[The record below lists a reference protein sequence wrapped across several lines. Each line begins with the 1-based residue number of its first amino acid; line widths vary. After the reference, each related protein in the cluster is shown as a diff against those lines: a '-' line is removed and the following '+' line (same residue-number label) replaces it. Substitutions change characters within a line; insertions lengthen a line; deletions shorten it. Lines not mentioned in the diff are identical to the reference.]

1 MRSSLILF
9 KRFQTILH
17 YRFAS
22 SYAVHELQ
30 AEQYGVPGEVLK
42 LNNTTTIDASQLKP
56 NDVLIK
62 LLASP
67 INPADLNMVEG
78 KYALLP
84 SSLPA
89 TFGNEGVF
97 QVIDHRAAVEQL
109 RSGDWVIPK
118 VLEWGK
124 WRSYGIVSINDLIKI
139 PSDIAVESAATLTV
153 NPCTAYRLL
162 KDFVTLEK
170 GDTVIQNAGN
180 SSVGQAVIQLGKL
193 WNINV
198 VNIVRNRP
206 EGINELVDYLKSIGA
221 EHIYVEEDL
230 RKEILR
236 KTLWS
241 TIPRPKL
248 GLNCVGGK
256 ATSDLLRV
264 LDKSATLVTYGGMS
278 KQPVTVPTAEFIF
291 NDLICRGF
299 WMSRW
304 KSENYTGS
312 EFATMLHELIDFI
325 RRDQLKPPQCQKFLL
340 NDYKAAIEQAQ
351 KPMNT
356 KKILFTVE

>member
-1 MRSSLILF
+1 MRSSLVLF
-9 KRFQTILH
+9 KRINLQFH
-17 YRFAS
+17 RRFTS
-22 SYAVHELQ
+22 SYVVQEVQ
-30 AEQYGVPGEVLK
+30 ADQYGAPNDVLK
-42 LNNTTTIDASQLKP
+42 LNQTTTLDSAQLKP

-67 INPADLNMVEG
+67 INPADINMIEG

-97 QVIDHRAAVEQL
+97 QVLDHRASNEQL
-109 RSGDWVIPK
+109 RPGDWVIPK
-118 VLEWGK
+118 MLEWGK
-124 WRSYGIVSINDLIKI
+124 WRSHGIVSINDLIKI
-139 PSDIAVESAATLTV
+139 PSDIPVEAAATLSV

-170 GDTVIQNAGN
+170 GDTIIQNGGN
-180 SSVGQAVIQLGKL
+180 SSVGQAVIQLGKF

-198 VNIVRNRP
+198 VNIIRNRDQ
-206 EGINELVDYLKSIGA
+206 GMNELVEYLKSIGA

-230 RKEILR
+230 RKDTLR
-236 KTLWS
+236 STLWS
-241 TIPRPKL
+241 TISRPKL

-264 LDKSATLVTYGGMS
+264 LDKSGTLVTYGGMS
-278 KQPVTVPTAEFIF
+278 KQPIIVPTTEFIF
-291 NDLICRGF
+291 RDLTCRGF

-304 KSENYTGS
+304 KDENYKGS
-312 EFATMLHELIDFI
+312 EFAKMLHELIDFI
-325 RRDQLKPPQCQKFLL
+325 RHGHLKAPNCQAYSLADFKG
-340 NDYKAAIEQAQ
+340 AIQQAQ
-351 KPMNT
+351 QQFNT
-356 KKILFTVE
+356 KKVLLTV

>member
-1 MRSSLILF
+1 MKSSVALLR
-9 KRFQTILH
+9 RFNLLTH
-17 YRFAS
+17 RRFAS
-22 SYAVHELQ
+22 SYIVQEIQ
-30 AEQYGVPGEVLK
+30 ADQYGAPLDVLK
-42 LNNTTTIDASQLKP
+42 LNQTTTFDSSQLKP

-67 INPADLNMVEG
+67 INPADINMVEG
-78 KYALLP
+78 KYAILP

-97 QVIDHRAAVEQL
+97 QVVDHRASNEQL
-109 RSGDWVIPK
+109 SPGDWVIPK
-118 VLEWGK
+118 ILEWGK
-124 WRSYGIVSINDLIKI
+124 WRSHGIVSINDLIKI
-139 PSDIAVESAATLTV
+139 PSDITVEAAATLSV

-162 KDFVTLEK
+162 KDFVTLEA
-170 GDTVIQNAGN
+170 GDTIIQNGGN

-198 VNIVRNRP
+198 INIIRNRDQ
-206 EGINELVDYLKSIGA
+206 GMKELVEYLKSIGA
-221 EHIYVEEDL
+221 EHIYLEEDL
-230 RKEILR
+230 RKETLR
-236 KTLWS
+236 TSLWS

-291 NDLICRGF
+291 RDLTCQGF

-304 KSENYTGS
+304 KAENYKGS
-312 EFATMLHELIDFI
+312 EFAKMLHELIDFI
-325 RRDQLKPPQCQKFLL
+325 RRGHLKPPQCEKYSLA
-340 NDYKAAIEQAQ
+340 DYKTAIEQAQ
-351 KPMNT
+351 KPFNT
-356 KKILFTVE
+356 KKVLFTS

>member
-1 MRSSLILF
+1 MRSSLVLF
-9 KRFQTILH
+9 KRFQTLFH
-17 YRFAS
+17 TRLAS
-22 SYAVHELQ
+22 SYVVQELQ
-30 AEQYGVPGEVLK
+30 ADQYGAPNEVLK
-42 LNNTTTIDASQLKP
+42 LNQTTSIDASQLKP

-67 INPADLNMVEG
+67 INPADINMIEG

-97 QVIDHRAAVEQL
+97 QVVDHRASDEQV
-109 RSGDWVIPK
+109 RPGDWVLPK
-118 VLEWGK
+118 ILDWGK

-139 PSDIAVESAATLTV
+139 PSDIGVESAATLSV

-162 KDFVTLEK
+162 RDFVTLEK
-170 GDTVIQNAGN
+170 GDTIIQNGGN
-180 SSVGQAVIQLGKL
+180 SGVGQAVIQLGKL

-198 VNIVRNRP
+198 VSIVRNR
-206 EGINELVDYLKSIGA
+206 EQGMNELVDYLKSLGA
-221 EHIYVEEDL
+221 EHVYVEEDL
-230 RKEILR
+230 RKEALR

-248 GLNCVGGK
+248 GLNCVGGR

-291 NDLICRGF
+291 NDLNCRGF

-304 KSENYTGS
+304 KAENYKGS
-312 EFATMLHELIDFI
+312 QFAQMLYELIDSI
-325 RRDQLKPPQCQKFLL
+325 RRNELKAPHCEKFLL
-340 NDYKAAIEQAQ
+340 SDYKAAVEQAQ
-351 KPMNT
+351 KPLNT
-356 KKILFTVE
+356 TKVLLTVA

>member
-1 MRSSLILF
+1 MRSSSILF
-9 KRFQTILH
+9 KYFRTKFH
-17 YRFAS
+17 YRFTS

-30 AEQYGVPGEVLK
+30 ADQYGVPGEVLK
-42 LNNTTTIDASQLKP
+42 LNHTTTIDANQLKS

-67 INPADLNMVEG
+67 INPADINMIEG

-97 QVIDHRAAVEQL
+97 QVIDHRASDEQV
-109 RSGDWVIPK
+109 RPGDWVLPK
-118 VLEWGK
+118 KLEWGK

-139 PSDIAVESAATLTV
+139 PSDIDVESAATLSV

-162 KDFVTLEK
+162 KDFVTLET
-170 GDTVIQNAGN
+170 GDTVIQNGGN
-180 SSVGQAVIQLGKL
+180 SSVGQVVIQLGKL

-198 VNIVRNRP
+198 VNIVRNR
-206 EGINELVDYLKSIGA
+206 EQGMNELVEYLKSIGA

-230 RKEILR
+230 RKETLR

-248 GLNCVGGK
+248 GLNCVGGR

-304 KSENYTGS
+304 KSENYKGS
-312 EFATMLHELIDFI
+312 EFSIMLHELIDFI

-340 NDYKAAIEQAQ
+340 NDYKTAIEQAQ
-351 KPMNT
+351 QPMNT
-356 KKILFTVE
+356 KKILLTAE